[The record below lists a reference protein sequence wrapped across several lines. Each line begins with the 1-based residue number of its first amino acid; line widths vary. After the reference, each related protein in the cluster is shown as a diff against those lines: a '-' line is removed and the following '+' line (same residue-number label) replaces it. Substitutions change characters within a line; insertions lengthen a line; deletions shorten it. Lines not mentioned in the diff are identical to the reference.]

1 MGWKLPK
8 FLSGMF
14 GGLSD
19 AADSVPD
26 QQPDQPF
33 KRLILMRHGHE
44 LDAERMAK
52 QVAHSLAEYE
62 RVFPD
67 RPIDAVLHSPAERTR
82 RTAELL
88 HNGLEASSM
97 AEGGRTPALKEESW
111 LSDEDGLR
119 VKDFEYV
126 ENIEHL
132 DDALETV
139 CLVTHST
146 LTPKIA
152 EVLWAQ
158 ADEMAIKYATG
169 DHASMLVLDVP
180 VQTWRKTGAV
190 KPTVALAISQS
201 ETLRGEEIM
210 PAVQAFIER
219 GFTHS

>member
-1 MGWKLPK
+1 
-8 FLSGMF
+8 
-14 GGLSD
+14 
-19 AADSVPD
+19 
-26 QQPDQPF
+26 
-33 KRLILMRHGHE
+33 
-44 LDAERMAK
+44 
-52 QVAHSLAEYE
+52 
-62 RVFPD
+62 
-67 RPIDAVLHSPAERTR
+67 
-82 RTAELL
+82 
-88 HNGLEASSM
+88 M